1 MPKQVDWLI
10 IGLGN
15 PGSKYAETRH
25 NIGWMVATH
34 LASKY
39 KKPIMQLSSLFKH
52 SAMRID
58 GKLILVAL
66 PITYMN
72 NSGEAAEYLCRE
84 FKILPE
90 KTVVIL
96 DEYNFDVGK
105 VHLKKSGGHG
115 GHNGLASIIEHL
127 DTRDFFRLRCGIGK
141 RFPEGGMVDYVLSNF
156 LPEETERKKLMIEK
170 AVEAL
175 EHLIKTNPNRAM
187 GEINSEELWIQQ
199 EKKKSNQK
207 KTNEDNDKYMNNNL
221 KKNHSHDEI
230 H

>member
-1 MPKQVDWLI
+1 MAKQVDWLV

-15 PGSKYAETRH
+15 PGSKYAESRH

-39 KKPIMQLSSLFKH
+39 KKPIMQLSPLFKH

-58 GKLILVAL
+58 GKLVLLAL
-66 PITYMN
+66 PITFMN
-72 NSGEAAEYLCRE
+72 NSGEAAAYLCKE
-84 FKILPE
+84 FNIPPE

-105 VHLKKSGGHG
+105 IHLKKAGGHG

-127 DTRDFFRLRCGIGK
+127 ETREFFRLRCGIGK

-156 LPEETERKKLMIEK
+156 LPEETEQKNSMIDK
-170 AVEAL
+170 AVQGI

-187 GEINSEELWIQQ
+187 GEINSEELWVQQ
-199 EKKKSNQK
+199 
-207 KTNEDNDKYMNNNL
+207 NEIVTKPKHNDDPI
-221 KKNHSHDEI
+221 S
-230 H
+230 